1 MPCLQSNERITA
13 ISTTTTTSLA
23 LTGTYLPPFPPSP
36 FVSLPACLTACLPPS
51 LPAIPSAELGRWI
64 PLVSRAAIEG
74 SRKRRRAMEVECWKR
89 FGSLRRCGEGRGVG
103 CG

>member
-1 MPCLQSNERITA
+1 MMLMMI
-13 ISTTTTTSLA
+13 TSLTHS
-23 LTGTYLPPFPPSP
+23 LTYLQVCVNAGGSIGVAAPPPP
-36 FVSLPACLTACLPPS
+36 
-51 LPAIPSAELGRWI
+51 PAIPSAELGRWI